1 MTNLIVL
8 SLQEPHPAD
17 DLNGAD
23 VARKLTILSRYIP
36 SLAQSLPLGYHS
48 VATTSL
54 IPKELE
60 GIPTGDEFLQKLPQF
75 DETFEK
81 MRNDAKAEGSVLRF
95 VGVIDVKEGVIKAA
109 LEKCD
114 SISFLPIPSVVL
126 IYLQISR
133 HTSVCDLTRWFRQ
146 YHHVPY

>member
-109 LEKCD
+109 LEKCG
-114 SISFLPIPSVVL
+114 SFHFFILTVVL
-126 IYLQISR
+126 IYRPHISADIPKHIR
-133 HTSVCDLTRWFRQ
+133 LRPH
-146 YHHVPY
+146 